1 MIGARWLM
9 ALLMALV
16 FAGALATPLAA
27 RMAWADDQSRVAEGI
42 SFYDRGRFTE
52 AAEMLGPEAEAGS
65 TAAQFHLGLMHA
77 RGEGTPRDLA
87 IAATWMERAA
97 EGGHNHAQYI
107 VGHMYAKGDGV
118 TRNRARAHMWFTA
131 ATENG
136 WWKAREARE
145 RLVDEGMTPREITE
159 SGNLLRAWRARQTT
173 PR

>member
-1 MIGARWLM
+1 MIGARWLLIL
-9 ALLMALV
+9 A
-16 FAGALATPLAA
+16 FAGALATTGRTAQ
-27 RMAWADDQSRVAEGI
+27 ADDQSRVAEGI
-42 SFYDRGRFTE
+42 SLYDRGLFTE
-52 AAEMLGPEAEAGS
+52 AAGMLGPEAEAGS

-77 RGEGTPRDLA
+77 RGEGTSRDLA

-118 TRNRARAHMWFTA
+118 TRDRARAHMWFTA

-159 SGNLLRAWRARQTT
+159 SGNLLRAWRARRTT

>member
-1 MIGARWLM
+1 MAVRWLPG
-9 ALLMALV
+9 AACVAV
-16 FAGALATPLAA
+16 FAILSAPLPRAN
-27 RMAWADDQSRVAEGI
+27 ADDQSRVAEGV
-42 SFYDRGRFTE
+42 SLYDRGHFGE
-52 AAEMLGPEAEAGS
+52 AAAMLGPEAEAGS

-87 IAATWMERAA
+87 VAARWMERAA
-97 EGGHNHAQYI
+97 EGGHHHAQYI

-118 TRNRARAHMWFTA
+118 THDRARAHMWFTA
-131 ATENG
+131 ATEGG

-159 SGNLLRAWRARQTT
+159 SGNLFRAWRARQAQGG

>member
-1 MIGARWLM
+1 MLA
-9 ALLMALV
+9 AV
-16 FAGALATPLAA
+16 LATLPAEHSA
-27 RMAWADDQSRVAEGI
+27 RADDQSRVAEGI
-42 SFYDRGRFTE
+42 SLYDRGRFVE
-52 AAEMLGPEAEAGS
+52 AAAMLVPEAEAGS

-77 RGEGTPRDLA
+77 RGEGTSRDLA

-159 SGNLLRAWRARQTT
+159 AGNLLRAWRARPGQGV